1 MHIELYYVQYSVL
14 LHITSIIQHMLVM
27 ICIYISV
34 LYVCMY
40 YYVLYYICTIII
52 ILYYIIIIIYYMYYN
67 MCLY

>member
-1 MHIELYYVQYSVL
+1 MHIKLHYVQHSVL

-34 LYVCMY
+34 LYVLCIII
-40 YYVLYYICTIII
+40 ICTIII
-52 ILYYIIIIIYYMYYN
+52 ILYYIIMMIYYMYYN

>member
-1 MHIELYYVQYSVL
+1 MHIKLYYVQHSVL

-34 LYVCMY
+34 LCMY

-52 ILYYIIIIIYYMYYN
+52 ILYYIIMIYMYYYLI
-67 MCLY
+67 LY